1 MRDFYDIIV
10 IGGGHAGTEA
20 AWAAAS
26 VLAAQ
31 FESGRVGLIT
41 MDPAKIGT
49 MSCNPAIG
57 GLAKGQMVREIDA
70 LGGLMG
76 LATDATGIMFKMLNT
91 SKGAAVRGPR
101 AQCDKYAYAAEVQ
114 RLMASRASIDVIAG
128 TVDDIIV
135 EDGRVVGVIVPAGS
149 GVVRPDDQT
158 IENNQSNT
166 LLARPVYPSQPL
178 ANSRCAAAM
187 LLRTRAVV
195 LTTGTFM
202 RALMHTGQVKTEG
215 GRVSEGS
222 AVGISHTL
230 RKLGLELGRL
240 KTGTPPRL
248 ARESIEWESL
258 PIQIGDEVTVPFSD
272 LTFAGETGE
281 TEGGDASTRVA
292 RFPRLPQVDCRVTET
307 TSAAHELI
315 RANLHRAPMYSGQI
329 DAECGPR
336 YCPSIED
343 KVVRFAQ
350 RESHHVFLEPE
361 SLHTNEIYCNG
372 ISTSLPGDV
381 QERIVRLLP
390 GCGSAKI
397 LRFGYAV
404 EYDMVWPHQ
413 IDATGMVKSIPGLFL
428 AGQINGTSGYEE
440 AGGQGL
446 VAGLNAARLALTLH
460 PGSTLATLHR
470 DPFIRLGRDQ
480 AYLGVMMDDL
490 VTRTPREP
498 YRMFTSRAEHRLRL
512 RADNADDRLTPQGR
526 ELGLVDDRRWSAYER
541 RNGQL
546 HRLRHCFD
554 QLLIDGKTLRE
565 LSRRPETTIERIA
578 SQLPDAFDRVLVE
591 RVMTEAKYDGYIKR
605 QGAEIRRQ
613 AQSETQSIPEWI
625 DDITIEGMRAE
636 AVQTL
641 RKFKPRTMGQASRL
655 AGLTPSDLTLLAVVI
670 RRGRH
675 AKTSSVTAHREGAAP
690 FVDR

>member
-20 AWAAAS
+20 AWAASSMLAS
-26 VLAAQ
+26 RDGSA
-31 FESGRVGLIT
+31 RVALVT
-41 MDPAKIGT
+41 MDPSKIGT

-101 AQCDKYAYAAEVQ
+101 AQCDKYAYACEVQ
-114 RLMASRASIDVIAG
+114 RLIATRPNIDVIAG
-128 TVDDIIV
+128 TVDDIMV
-135 EDGRVVGVIVPAGS
+135 ENGRAVGVVLPAGS
-149 GVVRPDDQT
+149 GVAHPDHAAIDH
-158 IENNQSNT
+158 NQSNAA
-166 LLARPVYPSQPL
+166 LSRPVYPPHAL
-178 ANSRCAAAM
+178 AGLRGAAPTQLQAY
-187 LLRTRAVV
+187 AVI

-202 RALMHTGQVKTEG
+202 RALMHTGDRKTPG
-215 GRVSEGS
+215 GRVTEGS

-230 RKLGLELGRL
+230 CKLGLDLGRL

-248 ARESIEWESL
+248 ARESIDWESL
-258 PIQIGDEVTVPFSD
+258 PIQIGDEVPVPFSD
-272 LTFAGETGE
+272 LTSHAG
-281 TEGGDASTRVA
+281 AS
-292 RFPRLPQVDCRVTET
+292 RFPRLPQVDCRVTAT
-307 TSAAHELI
+307 TAAVHELI

-361 SLHTNEIYCNG
+361 SLHTDEIYCNG
-372 ISTSLPGDV
+372 ISTSLPGEV
-381 QERIVRLLP
+381 QEHVVRMMP
-390 GCGSAKI
+390 GCENARI
-397 LRFGYAV
+397 LRYGYAV

-446 VAGLNAARLALTLH
+446 VAGLNAARLALSLH
-460 PGSTLATLHR
+460 PDPTLAASHQ

-498 YRMFTSRAEHRLRL
+498 YRMFTSRAEHRLHL
-512 RADNADDRLTPQGR
+512 RADNADDRLTPLGR
-526 ELGLVDDRRWSAYER
+526 ELGLVDDARWKAYEMR
-541 RNGQL
+541 RTQL
-546 HRLRHCFD
+546 DRLRHHFD
-554 QLLIDGKTLRE
+554 QLLIDGKSLRE
-565 LSRRPETTIERIA
+565 RSRRPETTIEEIA
-578 SQLPDAFDRVLVE
+578 AQLPDTFDRVLIE

-605 QGAEIRRQ
+605 QSAEIRRQ
-613 AQSETQSIPEWI
+613 SQSESQRIPEWI
-625 DDITIEGMRAE
+625 DETTIEGMRAE
-636 AVQTL
+636 AAQTL

-655 AGLTPSDLTLLAVVI
+655 AGLTPADLTLLSVVI
-670 RRGRH
+670 RRGRR
-675 AKTSSVTAHREGAAP
+675 TSMSSVEAHVADTGHPA
-690 FVDR
+690 DR

>member
-26 VLAAQ
+26 VLASRT
-31 FESGRVGLIT
+31 EGGRVAIIT
-41 MDPAKIGT
+41 MDPSKIGT

-70 LGGLMG
+70 LGGLMA

-101 AQCDKYAYAAEVQ
+101 AQCDKYAYASEVQ
-114 RLMASRASIDVIAG
+114 RLIASRANIDVIAG

-135 EDGRVVGVIVPAGS
+135 ETGRAVGVVLPAGS
-149 GVVRPDDQT
+149 GVVHPDHAA
-158 IENNQSNT
+158 IEQNQLN
-166 LLARPVYPSQPL
+166 LALARPVYPAHPL
-178 ANSRCAAAM
+178 AGSQCTAPAS
-187 LLRTRAVV
+187 LRTHAVI

-202 RALMHTGQVKTEG
+202 RALMHTGEHKTQG
-215 GRVSEGS
+215 GRVTEGS
-222 AVGISHTL
+222 AIGISHTL
-230 RKLGLELGRL
+230 RKLGLDLGRL

-258 PIQIGDEVTVPFSD
+258 PIQIGDETPVPFSD
-272 LTFAGETGE
+272 LTV
-281 TEGGDASTRVA
+281 SPCNV
-292 RFPRLPQVDCRVTET
+292 RFPRLPQVDCRVSET
-307 TSAAHELI
+307 TAVAHDLI

-372 ISTSLPGDV
+372 ISTSLPGEV
-381 QERIVRLLP
+381 QEQIVRMMP
-390 GCGSAKI
+390 GCAEAKI

-446 VAGLNAARLALTLH
+446 VAGLNAARLALSQH
-460 PGSTLATLHR
+460 PDPTLAASHQ

-498 YRMFTSRAEHRLRL
+498 YRMFTSRAEHRLQL
-512 RADNADDRLTPQGR
+512 RADNADDRLTPLGR
-526 ELGLVDDRRWSAYER
+526 ELGLVDDARWNAYEHR
-541 RNGQL
+541 RTQL
-546 HRLRHCFD
+546 DRLRHHFD
-554 QLLIDGKTLRE
+554 QLLIEGKTLRE
-565 LSRRPETTIERIA
+565 CSRRPETTIDEIA
-578 SQLPDAFDRVLVE
+578 APLPDTFDRALVE

-613 AQSETQSIPEWI
+613 AQSETQNIPEWI
-625 DDITIEGMRAE
+625 DDTTIEGMRAE

-670 RRGRH
+670 RRGRRTV
-675 AKTSSVTAHREGAAP
+675 TSSVTAHGEGTVPSA
-690 FVDR
+690 DL